1 MQQRCP
7 FFEQCTFQIQ
17 NHANMPKL
25 KNMFRVQYCFVS
37 FEQCARYQLGL
48 SVGCQRGPDFMLPTQ
63 NEWAQ
68 QIIQDV
74 KAETGRRPI
83 SQTS

>member
-17 NHANMPKL
+17 NDSNMPKL
-25 KNMFRVQYCFVS
+25 RNMFRVQYCFES
-37 FEQCARYQLGL
+37 FEQCARHQVAL
-48 SVGCQRGPDFMLPTQ
+48 SVGCQQVPDFMLPTQ

-74 KAETGRRPI
+74 KAGTGRRPI